1 MRRDRRRRRRGTR
14 YVSPMAGRLAGYGGP
29 PPRRISL
36 TVLVGR
42 NWHTASASV
51 LAISVCCGPSTEP
64 SCVRISSMTAL
75 WVSASFRSMYSLAR
89 HGEGV
94 RRRRNVRR
102 GARRR
107 RAGRARQP
115 WDRRQPRN
123 RRQARYRRQPG
134 IDGVEVRGV
143 EVPGSVVIATVPGVV
158 RSQAVMPAASTS
170 VAPAIRT
177 RVLIC
182 ATIGAPASDMA
193 LRRVEGRSS
202 RSGRPAIPPCRS

>member
-1 MRRDRRRRRRGTR
+1 
-14 YVSPMAGRLAGYGGP
+14 MAGRLAGYGGP

-64 SCVRISSMTAL
+64 SCLRISWMTAL
-75 WVSASFRSMYSLAR
+75 WVSASFRSMYCLQVM
-89 HGEGV
+89 V
-94 RRRRNVRR
+94 REFDGGGTFDEVR
-102 GARRR
+102 G
-107 RAGRARQP
+107 
-115 WDRRQPRN
+115 DDV
-123 RRQARYRRQPG
+123 PG
-134 IDGVEVRGV
+134 IDGSPGMDGVEVRGV

-170 VAPAIRT
+170 IAPTIRT

-182 ATIGAPASDMA
+182 ATIGAPASTMA
-193 LRRVEGRSS
+193 LRRVEGR
-202 RSGRPAIPPCRS
+202 